1 MTKCSCCGEEIEGVF
16 TRQILLAVDAL
27 NAAIATWKAAGD
39 TRLRAIC
46 EPSATT
52 VETLTNLLGQ
62 MERHAAVEQKVAIRE
77 AMTRALE
84 LLRTPQPS

>member
-1 MTKCSCCGEEIEGVF
+1 MF